1 MTKSY
6 DAIVIGAG
14 HNGLV
19 AATYLAR
26 AGWRTVVL
34 ERELRPGGAVLS
46 DELTRPGL
54 VHDVFATNMNLFR
67 GSPVAA
73 ELGAELERHGLTYAT
88 SALPFANVFPDGRAL
103 RVHQDRDATLAEL
116 RAHDPRDADGWEALD
131 REYERL
137 APALFRL
144 YGSRLTSSVLARL
157 ALDVAPQL
165 GRDGVAALARLLVS
179 STRELA
185 DAHLASREAKA
196 LLACWGMHLDFGPDV
211 SGGAMFP
218 FLEAFTDMRTG
229 IALARGGASRLIDA
243 LVALLTEAGGE
254 LRLDAEVTRV
264 LVEGGRASAVELAGG
279 ERIDA
284 RRAVIANLTPTILH
298 GRLLDEQSLSPRLR
312 RSAAGY
318 VYGPGTMMVHL
329 ALAGPIPWSA
339 GEDIARFAYV
349 HIAPYLDD
357 LATMYAQASAGLLPA
372 EPMLVVGQTSAVD
385 PSRSPDASQVVWVQV
400 RALPGTIAGDALGEI
415 SAGSWNR
422 AAEPYAE
429 RVIAKLERYA
439 PGIGRLVLD
448 RAVLSPA
455 ELERRNP
462 NLVGGDSIAGSMH
475 LRQNFVF
482 RPFPALGDYGSG
494 IAGLLMVGASTWP
507 GAGVNGLS
515 GYNVAQKLIALSSP
529 RVQQARLARDAARG
543 LGRLAVAGAR
553 RRLPR

>member
-34 ERELRPGGAVLS
+34 EREPRPGGAVLS

-73 ELGAELERHGLTYAT
+73 ELGAELERHGLAYAT

-339 GEDIARFAYV
+339 GEDIAQFAYV

-415 SAGSWNR
+415 SAGSWDG

-482 RPFPALGDYGSG
+482 RPFPALGDYESG

-507 GAGVNGLS
+507 GAGVNALS